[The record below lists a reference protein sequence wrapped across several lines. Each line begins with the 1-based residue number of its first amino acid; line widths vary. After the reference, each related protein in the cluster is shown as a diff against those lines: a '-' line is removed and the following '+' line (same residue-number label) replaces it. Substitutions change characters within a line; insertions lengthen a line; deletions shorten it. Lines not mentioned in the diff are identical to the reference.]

1 MPPPDAAAS
10 SKPPQ
15 EAAIEAFVARF
26 GRPPALL
33 AAAPGRVNVIGEHID
48 YNDGFVLPAAI
59 GLRTVLAASA
69 RNDPHI
75 EIHNLTNGL
84 VLEMDA
90 VAPVPRAAAGSWENY
105 LRGVLHGLLT
115 EGLPVPGFQAVLASN
130 IPIGGGLSSSAAL
143 EVCFATAL
151 ETLAAAPLDP
161 AHKALLCQQAEH
173 DFAGVP
179 CGIMDQFASV
189 FGRQNHLL
197 LLDCR
202 SRAFEWIP
210 FPDPNISLLIA
221 NSNVRHSLADGE
233 YAARRR
239 QCLEALTLLQCQSW
253 RDVGESQLEA
263 ARPRLSGLLFRRARH
278 VVAEIA
284 RTRRAAEAI
293 QRADWDAVRHL
304 MAASHTSLRDD
315 YEVSCP
321 ELDLLVEIAAP
332 LPGLL
337 GTRMTGGGFGGSTVS
352 LVRNQHLPAV
362 IAALHDRYFEQTGIE
377 PSIFATRPG
386 PGAQLLPIPVPS
398 SKNLT

>member
-1 MPPPDAAAS
+1 MRSPDPAAAPS
-10 SKPPQ
+10 NPPHQ
-15 EAAIEAFVARF
+15 AAFEAFVDQF
-26 GRPPALL
+26 GRAPTLL
-33 AAAPGRVNVIGEHID
+33 AAAPGRVNLIGEHID

-59 GLRTVLAASA
+59 GRRTVLAAAA
-69 RNDPHI
+69 RAGSRI

-84 VLEMDA
+84 VLEMEA
-90 VAPVPRAAAGSWENY
+90 SPPVPRASAGSWENY
-105 LRGVLHGLLT
+105 LRGVLHGLLE
-115 EGLPVPGFQAVLASN
+115 EGMPVPGFQAVLDSDL
-130 IPIGGGLSSSAAL
+130 PPGGGLSSSAAL

-151 ETLAAAPLDP
+151 ESLAAAPLDP
-161 AHKALLCQQAEH
+161 VHKALLCRQAEH

-189 FGRQNHLL
+189 FGRQDHLL

-202 SRAFEWIP
+202 SREFEWIP

-239 QCLEALTLLQCQSW
+239 QCLEALALLQCSSW
-253 RDVGESQLEA
+253 RDARESQLET
-263 ARPRLSGLLFRRARH
+263 ARPRLPDPLFRRARH
-278 VVAEIA
+278 VVTEIGRA
-284 RTRRAAEAI
+284 RRAAEAI
-293 QRADWDAVRHL
+293 HRADWDAVRQL
-304 MAASHTSLRDD
+304 MAASHASLRDD

-332 LPGLL
+332 LPGVL
-337 GTRMTGGGFGGSTVS
+337 GTRMTGGGFGGSTIS

-362 IAALHDRYFEQTGIE
+362 ITALHDRYFEQTGIE

-386 PGAQLLPIPVPS
+386 PGAALLPVPA
-398 SKNLT
+398 KT